1 MTGSM
6 VNAYTT
12 PLNNYSRNI
21 IECPSTWKGTFNSGY
36 LIPFFW
42 CPTLP
47 GDTIKLDTT
56 FFCRLS
62 TQVLPPMDNIYLD
75 FHFWYVPDR
84 LRWENF
90 QKFMGERVNPD
101 DSIDYLEPTVNSGKD
116 GFAYESTFDYIGC
129 PPGIKNYDVD
139 SGIFRSMNLIWNEW
153 YRDENLQEALEVPLG
168 DGPDDKS
175 LFPLLHRGKR
185 GDYFTTCLPKPQ
197 KGPGVELPL
206 GLSAPVYY
214 AGASEDLTPSGEKT
228 AYVIHGGVRYNYGF
242 TEGRLYNNDGTKKTS
257 PNGQVMGVS
266 SIGEITSFTGVPSGN
281 AASSGHRM
289 ALRADL
295 TEATAATINS
305 LRQAIAL
312 QQFLERDQRSGT
324 RYIELILSHFGVL
337 SPDARLQR
345 PEFLGGTTTMINVN
359 VVPQTSATVT
369 TSPQGN
375 LTAYSTASGTRI
387 GFTHSFVEHG
397 MIIGF
402 VSARTDLTYQQGIDR
417 LLTKRTR
424 YDYYWNTFAHL
435 GEQSVLNK
443 EIYVQDKSILD
454 PTDNETPINEL
465 PFGYQER
472 YAEYRYKNSLI
483 TGKFRSSYPQSLQ
496 NYHYS
501 QYFGELPKLNSDF
514 IQVPTG
520 ADSPI
525 KRSLAVTTEPEFMM
539 DCFHDLVKITEVSI
553 DGTPGLTRL

>member
-36 LIPFFW
+36 LIPIFW

-90 QKFMGERVNPD
+90 QKFMGERINPN
-101 DSIDYLEPTVNSGKD
+101 DSIDYLEPTVNSGTD
-116 GFAYESTFDYIGC
+116 GFSYESPFDYIGC
-129 PPGIKNYDVD
+129 PPGVRNYDVN
-139 SGIFRSMNLIWNEW
+139 SGIFRAMNLIWNEW
-153 YRDENLQEALEVPLG
+153 YRDENLQESLEVPLG

-185 GDYFTTCLPKPQ
+185 GDYFTTCLPQPQ

-214 AGASEDLTPSGEKT
+214 AGSEDNLTPYGEKT
-228 AYVIHGGVRYNYGF
+228 AYVVHGGVRYDYGF

-257 PNGQVMGVS
+257 PDGQVLGVS
-266 SIGEITSFTGVPSGN
+266 KNAEITSFTGVPSGT
-281 AASSGHRM
+281 AATAGHRM

-337 SPDARLQR
+337 SPDSRLQR

-359 VVPQTSATVT
+359 VVPQTSSTVE

-375 LTAYSTASGTRI
+375 LTAYSTSSGTRI

-402 VSARTDLTYQQGIDR
+402 ACARTDLTYQQGIDR

-443 EIYVQDKSILD
+443 EIYVQDKTVLD

-514 IQVPTG
+514 IEVPTG
-520 ADSPI
+520 NNSPI
-525 KRSLAVTTEPEFMM
+525 KRTLAVITEPEFLM

>member
-36 LIPFFW
+36 LIPIFW

-84 LRWENF
+84 LRWDNF
-90 QKFMGERVNPD
+90 QKFMGERISPN
-101 DSIDYLEPTVNSGKD
+101 DSIDYLEPTVNSGTD
-116 GFAYESTFDYIGC
+116 GFAYETPFDYIGC
-129 PPGIKNYDVD
+129 PPGIKNYDVN
-139 SGIFRSMNLIWNEW
+139 SGIFRAMNLIWNEW
-153 YRDENLQEALEVPLG
+153 YRDENLQDSLEVPLG

-185 GDYFTTCLPKPQ
+185 GDYFTTCLPQPQ

-206 GLSAPVYY
+206 GLSAPVLTSD
-214 AGASEDLTPSGEKT
+214 APVITGAHPSLGWTLTTGTPP
-228 AYVIHGGVRYNYGF
+228 AYPAPDYVIGTNTGNSGTTQTNLF
-242 TEGRLYNNDGTKKTS
+242 TRGQGSVIVDRSDLYPNN
-257 PNGQVMGVS
+257 
-266 SIGEITSFTGVPSGN
+266 
-281 AASSGHRM
+281 
-289 ALRADL
+289 LYADL
-295 TEATAATINS
+295 TKATSATINS

-359 VVPQTSATVT
+359 VVPQTSASVEA
-369 TSPQGN
+369 SPQGN
-375 LTAYSTASGTRI
+375 LTAYSTSSGTQI

-402 VSARTDLTYQQGIDR
+402 ACARTDLTYQQGIDR

-443 EIYVQDKSILD
+443 EIYVQDKTVLD

-520 ADSPI
+520 KDSPI
-525 KRSLAVTTEPEFMM
+525 KRTLAVTTEPEFMM

>member
-36 LIPFFW
+36 LIPIFW

-84 LRWENF
+84 LRWDNF
-90 QKFMGERVNPD
+90 QKFMGERINPN
-101 DSIDYLEPTVNSGKD
+101 DSIDYLEPTVNSGAD
-116 GFAYESTFDYIGC
+116 GFAYETPFDYIGC
-129 PPGIKNYDVD
+129 PPGVKNYDVN
-139 SGIFRSMNLIWNEW
+139 SGIFRAMNLIWNEW
-153 YRDENLQEALEVPLG
+153 YRDENLQDSLEVPLG

-185 GDYFTTCLPKPQ
+185 GDYFTTCLPQPQ

-206 GLSAPVYY
+206 GLSAPVLF
-214 AGASEDLTPSGEKT
+214 ANDSRNLTVDGHIASET
-228 AYVIHGGVRYNYGF
+228 VGGVTYNYGF
-242 TEGRLYNNDGTKKTS
+242 SRPIAYEDTGKGKTPPQPVPVGIS
-257 PNGQVMGVS
+257 
-266 SIGEITSFTGVPSGN
+266 TGGSLMNYSGN
-281 AASSGHRM
+281 LTGQSSSGFNF
-289 ALRADL
+289 AARADL
-295 TEATAATINS
+295 TKATAATINS
-305 LRQAIAL
+305 LRQAISL

-359 VVPQTSATVT
+359 VVPQTSASVEA
-369 TSPQGN
+369 SPQGN
-375 LTAYSTASGTRI
+375 LTAYSTSSGTQI

-402 VSARTDLTYQQGIDR
+402 ACARTDLTYQQGIDR

-443 EIYVQDKSILD
+443 EIYVQDKTILD
-454 PTDNETPINEL
+454 PTDHETPVNEL

-514 IQVPTG
+514 IEVPTG
-520 ADSPI
+520 DDSPI
-525 KRSLAVTTEPEFMM
+525 KRTLAVTTEPEFMM

-553 DGTPGLTRL
+553 DGEPGLTRL